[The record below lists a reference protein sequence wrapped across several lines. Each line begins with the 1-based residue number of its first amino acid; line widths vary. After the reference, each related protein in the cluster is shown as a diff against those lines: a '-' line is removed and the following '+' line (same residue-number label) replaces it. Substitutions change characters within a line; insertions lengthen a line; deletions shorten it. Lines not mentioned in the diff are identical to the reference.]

1 MQAHFSSITDRRQL
15 SKIEHP
21 LVDIIILCIC
31 GVVCGA
37 DGWSDIEVFGRTHK
51 GWLQGKGLL
60 PNGIPVDDT
69 IARVMSSLAPKE
81 FQSSFI
87 SWVNSLTE
95 VTQGEVVAIDGKTL
109 RHSFDKKSRK
119 SAIHMVS
126 AFASENG
133 VVLGQIKNIRKIK

>member
-1 MQAHFSSITDRRQL
+1 MSHSMQAHFSSITDRRQL

-60 PNGIPVDDT
+60 PNGIPVAKCFMT
-69 IARVMSSLAPKE
+69 PLLESCLHWPPKSSNQALLA
-81 FQSSFI
+81 
-87 SWVNSLTE
+87 
-95 VTQGEVVAIDGKTL
+95 G
-109 RHSFDKKSRK
+109 
-119 SAIHMVS
+119 
-126 AFASENG
+126 
-133 VVLGQIKNIRKIK
+133 